1 MSRFR
6 YRALRDGSFTSGEL
20 TAENAAAARLL
31 LRRAKLEII
40 ELKQDRE
47 KEHLP
52 HWLAQ
57 LLTGHLRAKRRTQ
70 RSELFFG
77 LAMLLESGLSLR
89 DAFDAMSAGSNGTK
103 AFRSMVRSLS
113 ERVSEGEPFDRAL
126 AKQEA
131 WFDEIEVAVCA
142 SAHQTGT
149 LPESLSRLG
158 ERAQRSGEVN
168 AKIVAALA
176 YPALIFAVTVVVVV
190 LLSTV
195 TIPPIAGILTDA
207 DIRVPALTQMLVSS
221 GRLITDGW
229 FVFAAVPLAFG
240 VITAMVTQSGPIAA
254 RLDRRMASVLPASIK
269 QARIAAFTRGT
280 ADLIDSGIPFVDAI
294 RLTSNTAQGTGSGP
308 FRSAIESAAA
318 ALESGK
324 RLDRA
329 FSDNSQFPPEL
340 QRMLAIGQESGD
352 LGPSL
357 RRLAERYEQQ
367 SRRSVQRLT
376 AFLEPAAILVM
387 SGIVGTVVLGAV
399 LPLIR
404 MQELIR

>member
-1 MSRFR
+1 MSRYR
-6 YRALRDGSFTSGEL
+6 YRALRDGSVTSGEL
-20 TAENAAAARLL
+20 TAENAVAARLL
-31 LRRAKLEII
+31 LRRARLEII

-47 KEHLP
+47 RQ
-52 HWLAQ
+52 HWPPWMAL

-77 LAMLLESGLSLR
+77 LSMLLESGLSLR
-89 DAFDAMSAGSNGTK
+89 DALDAMSEGSSGTRRT
-103 AFRSMVRSLS
+103 RSMIRSLS
-113 ERVSEGEPFDRAL
+113 DRVSEGEPFDSAL
-126 AKQEA
+126 AGQSA
-131 WFDEIEVAVCA
+131 WFDEIEVAACA
-142 SAHQTGT
+142 SAHKTGM
-149 LPESLSRLG
+149 LSEALSRLG

-195 TIPPIAGILTDA
+195 TIPPIAGILVDA
-207 DIRVPALTQMLVSS
+207 GIQIPALTRMIVSL
-221 GRLITDGW
+221 GRFITDGW
-229 FVFAAVPLAFG
+229 FVIAVVPIAIGALAAAL
-240 VITAMVTQSGPIAA
+240 TRSGSVAA
-254 RLDRRMASVLPASIK
+254 RLDRRIASLLPSSIK
-269 QARIAAFTRGT
+269 QARIAAFARGT
-280 ADLIDSGIPFVDAI
+280 ADLIDSGIPFVNAI
-294 RLTSNTAQGTGSGP
+294 RLVSSTAQGMGSGP
-308 FRSAIESAAA
+308 FRLAIASAAA

-324 RLDRA
+324 RLDHA
-329 FSDNSQFPPEL
+329 FSDNQQFPPEL